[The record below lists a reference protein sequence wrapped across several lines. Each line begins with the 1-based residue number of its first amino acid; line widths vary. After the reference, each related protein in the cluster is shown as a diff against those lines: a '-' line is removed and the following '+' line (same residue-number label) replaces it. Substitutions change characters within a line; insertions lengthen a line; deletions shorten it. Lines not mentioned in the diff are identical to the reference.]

1 MSAMPISSLADQPS
15 NTVPDDEAWRAVEE
29 HDTRYDG
36 RFVYAVRTTRIYC
49 RPSCSSKRPARK
61 NVSFFAAPG
70 AAERAGYR
78 PCKRCD
84 PRGEHQEPGAVARAR
99 AYLDANPS
107 RSISLDD
114 LAAAVGM
121 SAHHLQRSFKQL
133 VGVSPKE
140 YQDALRTDQFRKRL
154 RAGDSV
160 SRATYEAGYGSSS
173 RVYERA
179 AKSLGMTPAVYRK
192 GGVGMHIVY
201 TIADSPL
208 GRVLVGITKLGVCAV
223 SMGDSDGELIAK
235 LRADFPRAV
244 IDRGD
249 HRPHAWVTAVLERI
263 RHPKTAKGEIPLD
276 VNGTAF
282 QRLVWKALQDIP
294 AGDSRSYTEMA
305 AAIGNPKAVRA
316 VARAC
321 ATNKVAVVIPCHRVV
336 REDGSLG
343 GYRWGMERKERL
355 LAEESE

>member
-1 MSAMPISSLADQPS
+1 MSAMPISSLAAQPS
-15 NTVPDDEAWRAVEE
+15 NSVPDHEAWRAVEE
-29 HDTRYDG
+29 HDATYDG

-49 RPSCSSKRPARK
+49 RPSCSSRRPARK
-61 NVSFFAAPG
+61 NVSFFAAPE

-99 AYLDANPS
+99 AYLDENPS
-107 RSISLDD
+107 RTISLDD

-140 YQDALRTDQFRKRL
+140 YQDALRSDEFRKRL

-208 GRVLVGITKLGVCAV
+208 GRVLVGFTKLGVCAV
-223 SMGDSDGELIAK
+223 SMGDSDDELVAK

-294 AGDSRSYTEMA
+294 AGDSRSYSAMA
-305 AAIGNPKAVRA
+305 ALIGKPSAVRA

-343 GYRWGMERKERL
+343 GYRWGLERKERL

>member
-1 MSAMPISSLADQPS
+1 MSAMPIPSPVPQSPENLADQ
-15 NTVPDDEAWRAVEE
+15 EAWRAVEQ
-29 HDTRYDG
+29 HDAAYDG
-36 RFVYAVRTTRIYC
+36 RFVYAVKTTGVYC
-49 RPSCSSKRPARK
+49 RPSCSSKRPARR
-61 NVSFFAAPG
+61 NVNFFAEPN

-84 PRGEHQEPGAVARAR
+84 PRGDHQQPGAVARAR
-99 AYLDANPS
+99 AFIEQDPS
-107 RSISLDD
+107 RTISLDD
-114 LAAAVGM
+114 LAAAIGM

-133 VGVSPKE
+133 VGVSPRE
-140 YQDALRTDQFRKRL
+140 YQDALRSAQFRKRL
-154 RAGDSV
+154 RAGESV

-192 GGVGMHIVY
+192 GGAGMHIVY

-208 GRVLVGITKLGVCAV
+208 GRVLVAFTKLGVCAV
-223 SMGDSDGELIAK
+223 AMGDSDEALEAN
-235 LRADFPRAV
+235 LRADFPRAL

-249 HRPHAWVTAVLERI
+249 HRPHAWVSAVLERI
-263 RHPKTAKGEIPLD
+263 RHPRSIGREIPLD

-282 QRLVWKALQDIP
+282 QRLVWKALQEIP
-294 AGDSRSYTEMA
+294 AGDSRSYAAVA
-305 AAIGNPKAVRA
+305 AAIGKPTAVRA

-336 REDGSLG
+336 REDGALG
-343 GYRWGMERKERL
+343 GYRWGLERKERL
-355 LAEESE
+355 LAEEAK